1 MGEHIESKEIN
12 NKWVLEI
19 LKNGNQ
25 NFVDN
30 WRQRRNYRKE
40 VRNTASGQTPFA
52 AVLSC
57 IDSRVPVE
65 TIFDVGIGDVFS
77 FRAAGNFVDPK
88 IEENNNILG
97 SLEFAKISGVQLIL
111 VLGHTGCGAVKA
123 AIAGDPTECKQTN
136 IMVGRLQKNIT
147 TTDENAAIRE
157 NVLNTIKHIRKLSD
171 CLREFNIEGGI
182 YDIST
187 GEVEFID

>member
-1 MGEHIESKEIN
+1 MEKHKESEEIN
-12 NKWVLEI
+12 HNWVLEI
-19 LKNGNQ
+19 LKNGNR

-30 WRQRRNYRKE
+30 WGQRRNYRKE
-40 VRNTASGQTPFA
+40 VRDTSTGQTPFA
-52 AVLSC
+52 AILSC

-65 TIFDVGIGDVFS
+65 TIFDLGIGDVFS

-123 AIAGDPTECKQTN
+123 AIAGDPTECQQTN
-136 IMVGRLQKNIT
+136 QMIGRLQNNIT
-147 TTDENAAIRE
+147 TNDENKAIRE
-157 NVLNTIKHIRKLSD
+157 NVLNTIKHIRKHSHCLST
-171 CLREFNIEGGI
+171 FNIEGGI
-182 YDIST
+182 YDITT
-187 GEVEFID
+187 GKVEFI